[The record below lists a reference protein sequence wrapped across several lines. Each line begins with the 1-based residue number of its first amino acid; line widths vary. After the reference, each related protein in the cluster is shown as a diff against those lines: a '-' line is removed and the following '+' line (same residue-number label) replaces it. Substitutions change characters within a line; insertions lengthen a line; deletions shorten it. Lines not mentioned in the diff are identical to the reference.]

1 MTHTCIT
8 KEVKCHTLEM
18 YEDTVEETLEG
29 EEDAVHIQRNDES
42 GIVLINWK
50 DMNYG
55 AEHAQGKD
63 VQWTCLELTPF

>member
-1 MTHTCIT
+1 
-8 KEVKCHTLEM
+8 M
-18 YEDTVEETLEG
+18 YEDAAEETSEG

-55 AEHAQGKD
+55 AEHAQGED
-63 VQWTCLELTPF
+63 VQPDVSEPTPS